1 MLSYI
6 IEGGKKLEGT
16 IAISGSKNASLP
28 IIAGTILSGK
38 SAKLYHVPNIHDTQ
52 ITLKILRLLGCKVK
66 KTHDKIEINT
76 KNMNRTEIPEDLM
89 HQMRSTVIM
98 AGAIIGRFKEATFS
112 YPGGCEIGARPID
125 LHLAAFKKLGIN
137 IEEKGGFIHCKCDKI
152 IGTDIDLDFPS
163 VGATENIIL
172 ATVLSEGTTTI
183 TNAAMEPEIE
193 DLAKF
198 LNKMGA
204 KITGAGTNI
213 VKITGVKHLKE
224 VGYKIMPDRI
234 EAGTYL
240 CMAAATG
247 GKIKILNAE
256 ATHITPILH
265 KLQECGCK
273 IEIRDHTIELIAP
286 KKLKAIDIKTMPY
299 PGFPTDMQSVF
310 GSMLCIAKGTSII
323 IENIFE
329 SRYKYCAE
337 LKKMGAKVQI
347 EGKMAVI
354 KGVRKLSATKVE
366 AGDLRRWCSISFS
379 RTCNKRNN
387 KSRQNRIHSKG
398 LRKFRRKITKAR
410 SKYKVRRYIKKWVNK
425 KCQAKTKTRK

>member
-1 MLSYI
+1 MLTYI
-6 IEGGKKLEGT
+6 IEGGKKLEGSLS
-16 IAISGSKNASLP
+16 ISGSKNASLP

-38 SAKLYHVPNIHDTQ
+38 TSKLYHVPNIHDTQ
-52 ITLKILRLLGCKVK
+52 ITLKILTLLGCKVK
-66 KTHDKIEINT
+66 KSHGKIEINT
-76 KNMNRTEIPEDLM
+76 KGMNKTEIPEDLM
-89 HQMRSTVIM
+89 RQMRSTVIM

-125 LHLAAFKKLGIN
+125 LHLSAFKKLGIN
-137 IEEKGGFIHCKCDKI
+137 IEERGGFIHCKCDRI
-152 IGTDIDLDFPS
+152 VGAEIDLDFPS

-204 KITGAGTNI
+204 KIEGAGTNI
-213 VKITGVKHLKE
+213 VKIRGVKQLKE
-224 VGYKIMPDRI
+224 IGYKIMPDRI
-234 EAGTYL
+234 ETGTYL
-240 CMAAATG
+240 CMAAATA
-247 GKIKILNAE
+247 GKIKLLDTE
-256 ATHITPILH
+256 PEHITPILH

-273 IEIRDHTIELIAP
+273 IQTRGKTIELEAP
-286 KKLKAIDIKTMPY
+286 KKLKAVDIKTMPY

-310 GSMLCIAKGTSII
+310 GAMLATAKGTSVV

-329 SRYKYCAE
+329 NRYKYTQE

-354 KGVRKLSATKVE
+354 KGVRRLSGSKVE
-366 AGDLRRWCSISFS
+366 SNDLRGGAALVLAGLAAKGTTFV
-379 RTCNKRNN
+379 NKIEYIQRGYENLEEKLAQLGAN
-387 KSRQNRIHSKG
+387 
-398 LRKFRRKITKAR
+398 
-410 SKYKVRRYIKKWVNK
+410 IKKVNI
-425 KCQAKTKTRK
+425 